1 MKKHRRFLAM
11 GLVIISLLLSGCGT
25 SLYELTADE
34 EALIV
39 KYAAHFVAK
48 HNIYQKD
55 GISVEVAEDESEE
68 NDTQN
73 PDDTQEPSQ
82 GEVDKRPSVAE
93 AMNLPKGISLVY
105 EESYIADHIKEG
117 AAYSEEAGVGFTFY
131 VLKFKMK
138 NNTENAIEVDNFS
151 KDIVFKLTSGSI
163 VAKSK
168 EFEVPI
174 LSTELSSYIGTVEA
188 GESVDVILLF
198 KVKEADAEKISE
210 PTIEMLDGTT
220 TKPVKL

>member
-11 GLVIISLLLSGCGT
+11 GLVCVSLLLSGCGT

-55 GISVEVAEDESEE
+55 GISIEVAEDETEIDDSQTPG
-68 NDTQN
+68 DTEDPN
-73 PDDTQEPSQ
+73 Q
-82 GEVDKRPSVAE
+82 GEVNKDPSVGE
-93 AMNLPKGISLVY
+93 AMDLPKGISLVY
-105 EESYIADHIKEG
+105 KESYIADHIKQG
-117 AAYSEEAGVGFTFY
+117 NAYSEEAGVGFTFY
-131 VLKFKMK
+131 VLKFTMK
-138 NNTENAIEVDNFS
+138 NNTEEEITIDNYS
-151 KDIVFKLTSGSI
+151 KNIVFKLTSGSI

-168 EFEVPI
+168 ACPLL
-174 LSTELSSYIGTVEA
+174 LSELSAYAGKLKA
-188 GESVDVILLF
+188 GESMDVVLLF
-198 KVKEADAEKISE
+198 KVKEADASKISD
-210 PTIEMLDGTT
+210 PVIELVEGKT